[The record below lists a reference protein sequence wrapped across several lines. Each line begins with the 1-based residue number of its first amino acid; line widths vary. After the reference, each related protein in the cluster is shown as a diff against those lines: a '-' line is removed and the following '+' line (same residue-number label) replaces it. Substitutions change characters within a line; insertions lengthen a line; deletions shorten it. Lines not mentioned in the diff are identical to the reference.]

1 MAPEKKKELTPEEV
15 ERKDR
20 VRLRLFILLIC
31 LDILLAGYLV
41 FEMIIIITKATGKNN
56 NQEAAVGLMALRD
69 IIRNCL

>member
-41 FEMIIIITKATGKNN
+41 FEMIIIITN
-56 NQEAAVGLMALRD
+56 LMPK
-69 IIRNCL
+69 

>member
-20 VRLRLFILLIC
+20 VRLRLVILLIC

-41 FEMIIIITKATGKNN
+41 FEMIIIVTKATSQNK
-56 NQEAAVGLMALRD
+56 QDTAIDIMALREV
-69 IIRNCL
+69 IRNCLF